1 MTRRLAFALVVFL
14 AFSVV
19 RTADPPPAP
28 GDATPVG
35 QELAAIRDQLVALDI
50 EKAQVALNAILER
63 FDLPEATRVDALDL
77 RAQAHVASDDLDAA
91 EKDYRALLE
100 LRAGYSPGREVTS
113 RKAMDRF
120 LRIQASMIGTVRLDL
135 DPKDASLTVD
145 GRPVSVSA
153 DGAFPTVSGER
164 RLRFARKG
172 FDTQDVSVQAVAGRE
187 TPVRIRLVPNAR
199 GLVVRTDV
207 DGVAVTLD
215 GIESGVTTR
224 GGESVSDAKAPAAL
238 VIEDVAIGEHDLRLA
253 KSCFATE
260 SLQEIV
266 SVDLADRS
274 PKLLRVVEMRP
285 ARTRVTATGAIYEG
299 ELRVDHERVAS
310 LPLTSFAMCPGQRT
324 LEVVASGRVV
334 WSGDLAAEES
344 DLTLDLT
351 PRPSAVLV
359 GAAWPKSFVLATA
372 AWSLYG
378 RVDPPPGAD
387 LTTRE
392 GWDAVS
398 LPLGT
403 DLAVAVISGAGVA
416 GDEHI
421 VLYGPALQEVE
432 DRAPPP
438 SPSPPRWI
446 VATLGAVLVDSREG
460 SVVLASISPS
470 GPAARAGLLPG
481 DRLVAIAGR
490 VVANAASAGEAIAAS
505 GIGAALVLDIAPSS
519 GPVRKAECVTAPEP
533 RMAPLFGEDASRVVR
548 AAWALVSAAAGG
560 PEAAQALANFAILV
574 ERSGREAAALDAW
587 RRVRAIGGD
596 ALAARAVYA
605 LGAGLQADGKRVEA
619 IEAFGQARS
628 EGMQSGDPALAA
640 AAIDRLAD
648 LGVAPR

>member
-1 MTRRLAFALVVFL
+1 MTRRLALVVFL
-14 AFSVV
+14 TFSVA
-19 RTADPPPAP
+19 RAADSPPAP

-50 EKAQVALNAILER
+50 EKAQAALNAILER
-63 FDLPEATRVDALDL
+63 SDLPEATRVDALDL
-77 RAQAHVASDDLDAA
+77 LAQAHVASDDLDAA

-100 LRAGYSPGREVTS
+100 LRAGYAPGREVTS

-120 LRIQASMIGTVRLDL
+120 LRIQASMIGTVHLDL

-153 DGAFPTVSGER
+153 DGAFLTVSGDR
-164 RLRFARKG
+164 RLRFTRKG
-172 FDTQDVSVQAVAGRE
+172 FDAQDMDVRAVAGQE
-187 TPVRIRLVPNAR
+187 TVVRIRLVPNAR

-215 GIESGVTTR
+215 GIGSGVTAR
-224 GGESVSDAKAPAAL
+224 GGESMSDASAPAAL
-238 VIEDVAIGEHDLRLA
+238 VIENVEIGEHDLRLA
-253 KSCFATE
+253 KPCFATE

-274 PKLLRVVEMRP
+274 PKLLRVVAMRP
-285 ARTRVTATGAIYEG
+285 ARTRVTVTGAVYEG
-299 ELRVDHERVAS
+299 ELRVDHERVAF

-344 DLTLDLT
+344 ELTLDLT

-359 GAAWPKSFVLATA
+359 GAAWPKSWVAATA
-372 AWSLYG
+372 AWSLRG
-378 RVDPPPGAD
+378 RVDPSTGAD

-398 LPLGT
+398 LPPGT
-403 DLAVAVISGAGVA
+403 DLAIAVIPGAGVA
-416 GDEHI
+416 GDERI
-421 VLYGPALQEVE
+421 VLYSRALHEVE
-432 DRAPPP
+432 DRASPP
-438 SPSPPRWI
+438 SPSPPPWI

-505 GIGAALVLDIAPSS
+505 GIGAALVLDIAPPS

-533 RMAPLFGEDASRVVR
+533 RMAPLSGEDASRVVR
-548 AAWALVSAAAGG
+548 AAWALVDAAAGG
-560 PEAAQALANFAILV
+560 PDAAQALANLAVLLD
-574 ERSGREAAALDAW
+574 RSGREAAALDAW
-587 RRVRAIGGD
+587 RRVRAIGGGT
-596 ALAARAVYA
+596 LAARAAYA
-605 LGAGLQADGKRVEA
+605 LGAGLQAEGKRVGA

-628 EGMQSGDPALAA
+628 EASVNAAVALTA